1 MASVPARAVMMRK
14 YIVAGSIRSA
24 SDKAICL
31 AVLLSGTMKSVCSAP
46 IFAETK
52 AAILRPVSSNAMIA
66 TVAASVTITETTGM
80 MIISE
85 GIMGASITEDRIPAT
100 R

>member
-14 YIVAGSIRSA
+14 YIVAGSIRFV
-24 SDKAICL
+24 SDKAICRADL
-31 AVLLSGTMKSVCSAP
+31 PSGIMKSVCSAP

-52 AAILRPVSSNAMIA
+52 AAILLPVSSNVMIA
-66 TVAASVTITETTGM
+66 TVAASVTITEATGM
-80 MIISE
+80 IIISE
-85 GIMGASITEDRIPAT
+85 GIMGVSITEDRIPAT